1 MQLSRHCCST
11 YTQLSFHIISVVP
24 QLQTNYETT
33 NYTVV
38 TANGPSVTRLAIIS
52 TVREKFSILPQA

>member
-1 MQLSRHCCST
+1 M
-11 YTQLSFHIISVVP
+11 VP

-38 TANGPSVTRLAIIS
+38 TTNGPSVTRLAIIS
-52 TVREKFSILPQA
+52 TVREKFDTSAPDVP